1 MQRRKFLQY
10 GAALVLLPPAGLRR
24 ATAAEIPREVAG
36 IRLPHTSRARAAAAY
51 ARASCPAFLFNHCMR
66 TYLFGALAQRRQG
79 RAFAAEDAFIA
90 SALHD
95 LGLLPAFESPH
106 GAFETDGADAAERW
120 AQARGVTSAAAERIW
135 HAVQMH
141 DGPWALTRRQGPE
154 AMLVALGAG
163 TDVDGPG
170 PGELQADELAQVLA
184 AFPRL
189 QFKREFTTLLIGH
202 CQRKPDSQVGT
213 WLEGLCRTHAHGAR
227 APQAVEAAIA
237 AAPFS
242 E

>member
-1 MQRRKFLQY
+1 MQRRDFLAHA
-10 GAALVLLPPAGLRR
+10 GAVLLLPARLLQ
-24 ATAAEIPREVAG
+24 AAAAEIPSKVAG
-36 IRLPHTSRARAAAAY
+36 ISLPATPRALEARAY
-51 ARASCPAFLFNHCMR
+51 ARTHCPPFLFNHCMR
-66 TYLFGALAQRRQG
+66 TYLFGALTLRAQG
-79 RAFAAEDAFIA
+79 HAFAAEEAFIA

-95 LGLLPAFESPH
+95 FGLLAPFESAQ
-106 GAFETDGADAAERW
+106 GSFETDGANTAERW
-120 AQARGVTSAAAERIW
+120 ALAHGDSAAAAGRIW

-163 TDVDGPG
+163 ADVDGPQ
-170 PGELQADELAQVLA
+170 PGQIDAAQAARVLE

-189 QFKREFTTLLIGH
+189 QFKREFTALLIGH
-202 CQRKPDSQVGT
+202 CQRKPDSQQAT
-213 WLEGLCRTHAHGAR
+213 WLQGLCAVHAHGSR
-227 APQAVEAAIA
+227 GPQAVEQAIA

>member
-1 MQRRKFLQY
+1 MQRRKFLQHI
-10 GAALVLLPPAGLRR
+10 GALLLVPPRLLLAG
-24 ATAAEIPREVAG
+24 AAEIPREVAG
-36 IRLPHTSRARAAAAY
+36 IRLPQTPRARAACAY
-51 ARASCPAFLFNHCMR
+51 ARASCPPFLFNHSMR
-66 TYLFGALAQRRQG
+66 TYLFGALALRGQG

-95 LGLLPAFESPH
+95 LGLLPPFESPR
-106 GAFETDGADAAERW
+106 GSFETDGANAAEHW
-120 AQARGVTSAAAERIW
+120 ALGQGATAAAGERIW

-141 DGPWALTRRQGPE
+141 DGAWALTRRQGPE

-163 TDVDGPG
+163 TDVDGPQ
-170 PGELQADELAQVLA
+170 PGELPEGEIAQVLQ

-189 QFKREFTTLLIGH
+189 QFKRQFTTLLIGH
-202 CQRKPDSQVGT
+202 CQRKPDSQHAT
-213 WLEGLCRTHAHGAR
+213 WLEGLCGVHAPAAR
-227 APQAVEAAIA
+227 RPQAVEEAIM

>member
-1 MQRRKFLQY
+1 MQRRRFLGQA
-10 GAALVLLPPAGLRR
+10 GAVLLLSPLRR
-24 ATAAEIPREVAG
+24 LAAAPEIPREVAG
-36 IRLPHTSRARAAAAY
+36 ITLPQTPRALRACAY
-51 ARASCPAFLFNHCMR
+51 ARASCPPFLFNHCMR
-66 TYLFGALAQRRQG
+66 TYLFGALTLSGQG

-95 LGLLPAFESPH
+95 LGLLRQFESPQ
-106 GAFETDGADAAERW
+106 GSFETDGANAAEGW
-120 AQARGVTSAAAERIW
+120 ALAQGASTAHAARVW

-141 DGPWALTRRQGPE
+141 DGPWALTRRQGAE

-163 TDVDGPG
+163 TDVDGPR
-170 PGELQADELAQVLA
+170 PGELADGAIAQVLE

-189 QFKREFTTLLIGH
+189 QFKREFTALLIGH
-202 CQRKPDSQVGT
+202 CQRKPDSQAAT
-213 WLEGLCRTHAHGAR
+213 WLEGLCGAHAHGAR
-227 APQAVEAAIA
+227 RPQAVEEAIA